1 MVLMRG
7 LKLIAGSANKE
18 LSQKISDYLNEPI
31 VDTEI
36 SRFSDGEVSVQI
48 KENIRGSDVFLIC
61 SLSRPVNENI
71 MEMLVTMDA
80 VKRSSANSLTVVL
93 PYYAY
98 ARQDRKVKSRM
109 PISAKLMADL
119 LTVAGADRIVAMDLH
134 AGQIQGFFDIPVDHL
149 YASPVIANY
158 IRELNKEDVVIVSP
172 DAGGVERARDLGKK
186 LGSSLAI
193 VDKRRPKPNVSE
205 VLHIIGDVEG
215 KTAVLVDDLIDTA
228 GTIVNASIALAEKG
242 AREIYACCTHPVLSG
257 PALERIENSPI
268 QELAVTDTLVW
279 NAQKD
284 CKKIKT
290 LSVANLIGEAIRR
303 IYNKESVSSLFD

>member
-1 MVLMRG
+1 MRG
-7 LKLIAGSANKE
+7 LKLIAGSANRQ
-18 LSQKISDYLNEPI
+18 LSQKISSYLNEPL

-80 VKRSSANSLTVVL
+80 IKRSSANSLTVVL

-98 ARQDRKVKSRM
+98 ARQDRKVKSRV

-119 LTVAGADRIVAMDLH
+119 LTVSGADRIVAMDLH

-158 IRELNKEDVVIVSP
+158 IRELNKEDIVIVSP

-186 LGSSLAI
+186 LGCSLAI

-228 GTIVNASIALAEKG
+228 GTIVNASIALKEKG

-268 QELAVTDTLVW
+268 QELVVTDTLVW
-279 NAQKD
+279 NDQKD
-284 CKKIKT
+284 CKKVKT

>member
-1 MVLMRG
+1 MRG

-18 LSQKISDYLNEPI
+18 LSLKISNYLNEPL
-31 VDTEI
+31 VDTQI

-48 KENIRGSDVFLIC
+48 KENVRGSDVFLIC
-61 SLSRPVNENI
+61 SLSYPVNENI

-80 VKRSSANSLTVVL
+80 IKRSSANSLTVVL

-98 ARQDRKVKSRM
+98 ARQDRKVKSRV

-119 LTVAGADRIVAMDLH
+119 LTTAGANRIVAMDLH

-149 YASPVIANY
+149 YAMPVIANY
-158 IRELNKEDVVIVSP
+158 IKDLGKSDIVIVSP
-172 DAGGVERARDLGKK
+172 DAGGVERARELGKK
-186 LGSSLAI
+186 LGCSLAI
-193 VDKRRPKPNVSE
+193 VDKRRPEPNVSE

-215 KTAVLVDDLIDTA
+215 KTTVLVDDLIDTA
-228 GTIVNASIALAEKG
+228 GTIVNASEALVEKG
-242 AREIYACCTHPVLSG
+242 ASEVYACCTHPVLSG
-257 PALERIENSPI
+257 PAFERLEKSPI
-268 QELAVTDTLVW
+268 KELVVTDTLVW
-279 NAQKD
+279 SKNRE
-284 CKKIKT
+284 CKKIKV

>member
-1 MVLMRG
+1 MRG

-18 LSQKISDYLNEPI
+18 LSLKISDYLNEPL
-31 VDTEI
+31 VDTQI

-80 VKRSSANSLTVVL
+80 IKRSSANSLTVVL

-98 ARQDRKVKSRM
+98 ARQDRKVKSRV

-119 LTVAGADRIVAMDLH
+119 LTVSGADRIVAMDLH

-149 YASPVIANY
+149 YAMPVIVNY
-158 IRELNKEDVVIVSP
+158 IKDLAKSDIVIVSP
-172 DAGGVERARDLGKK
+172 DAGGVERARELGKK
-186 LGSSLAI
+186 LGCSLAI
-193 VDKRRPKPNVSE
+193 VDKRRPEPNVSE

-228 GTIVNASIALAEKG
+228 GTIVNASEALIEKG
-242 AREIYACCTHPVLSG
+242 ALEVYACCTHPVLSG
-257 PALERIENSPI
+257 PAFERLEKSPI
-268 QELAVTDTLVW
+268 KELVVTDTLVW
-279 NAQKD
+279 SKDRD
-284 CKKIKT
+284 CKKIKV
-290 LSVANLIGEAIRR
+290 LSVANVIGEAIRR

>member
-1 MVLMRG
+1 MRG
-7 LKLIAGSANKE
+7 LKLISGSTNRA
-18 LSQKISDYLNEPI
+18 LSLRISEYLNEPI

-48 KENIRGSDVFLIC
+48 KENVRGSDVFLIC

-80 VKRSSANSLTVVL
+80 IKRSSASSLTVVL

-98 ARQDRKVKSRM
+98 ARQDRKVRSRV

-158 IRELNKEDVVIVSP
+158 IRDLHKDSIVIVSP

-186 LGSSLAI
+186 LGCSLAI
-193 VDKRRPKPNVSE
+193 VDKRRAAPNVSE

-228 GTIVNASIALAEKG
+228 GTIVNAAFALMEKG
-242 AREIYACCTHPVLSG
+242 ANEVYGCCTHPVLSG
-257 PALERIENSPI
+257 PAIERISGSPI
-268 QELAVTDTLVW
+268 KELVVTDTLVW
-279 NAQKD
+279 SSDKP
-284 CKKIKT
+284 CEKIKT
-290 LSVANLIGEAIRR
+290 LSVAQIIGEAIRR

>member
-1 MVLMRG
+1 MRG
-7 LKLIAGSANKE
+7 LKLIAGSANRE
-18 LSQKISDYLNEPI
+18 LSQKISNYLNEPL

-80 VKRSSANSLTVVL
+80 IKRSSANSLTVVL

-98 ARQDRKVKSRM
+98 ARQDRKVKSRV

-119 LTVAGADRIVAMDLH
+119 LTVAGADRLVAMDLH

-158 IRELNKEDVVIVSP
+158 IRDLHKDDIVIVSP

-186 LGSSLAI
+186 LGCSLAI

-215 KTAVLVDDLIDTA
+215 KTAILVDDLVDTA
-228 GTIVNASIALAEKG
+228 GTIVNAAYALVEKG
-242 AREIYACCTHPVLSG
+242 ANEVYACCTHPVLSG
-257 PALERIENSPI
+257 PAFERIEQSPI
-268 QELAVTDTLVW
+268 KELIVTDTLVW
-279 NAQKD
+279 DSKRE
-284 CKKIKT
+284 CKKIKI
-290 LSVANLIGEAIRR
+290 LSVANIIGEAIRR

>member
-1 MVLMRG
+1 MRG
-7 LKLIAGSANKE
+7 LKLVAGSANKE
-18 LSQKISDYLNEPI
+18 LSLKISDYLNEPL
-31 VDTEI
+31 VDTQI

-48 KENIRGSDVFLIC
+48 KENVRGSDVFLIC
-61 SLSRPVNENI
+61 SLSCPVNENI

-80 VKRSSANSLTVVL
+80 IKRSSANSLTVVL

-98 ARQDRKVKSRM
+98 ARQDRKVKSRV

-119 LTVAGADRIVAMDLH
+119 LTTAGANRIVAMDLH

-149 YASPVIANY
+149 YAMPVIVNY
-158 IRELNKEDVVIVSP
+158 IRDLQKSNVVVVSP
-172 DAGGVERARDLGKK
+172 DAGGVERARELGKK
-186 LGSSLAI
+186 LGCSLAI
-193 VDKRRPKPNVSE
+193 VDKRRPEPNISE

-228 GTIVNASIALAEKG
+228 GTIVNASEALVEKG
-242 AREIYACCTHPVLSG
+242 ASEVYACCTHPVLSG
-257 PALERIENSPI
+257 PAFERLKASPI
-268 QELAVTDTLVW
+268 KELIVTDTLVW
-279 NAQKD
+279 NKD
-284 CKKIKT
+284 IDCQKIKI

>member
-1 MVLMRG
+1 MRG

>member
-1 MVLMRG
+1 MRG
-7 LKLIAGSANKE
+7 LKLLAGSANRE

-61 SLSRPVNENI
+61 SLSGPVNENI
-71 MEMLVTMDA
+71 MEMLVMMDA
-80 VKRSSANSLTVVL
+80 IKRSSANSLTVVL

-98 ARQDRKVKSRM
+98 ARQDRKVKSRV

-119 LTVAGADRIVAMDLH
+119 LTVSGANRIVAMDLH

-158 IRELNKEDVVIVSP
+158 IRDLHKDDIVIVSP

-186 LGSSLAI
+186 LGCSLAI
-193 VDKRRPKPNVSE
+193 VDKRRSKPNVSE
-205 VLHIIGDVEG
+205 VLHIIGDCSG

-228 GTIVNASIALAEKG
+228 GTIVNASIALTENG
-242 AREIYACCTHPVLSG
+242 AREVYACCTHPVLSG

-268 QELAVTDTLVW
+268 QELVITDTLVW
-279 NAQKD
+279 NAKKD

>member
-1 MVLMRG
+1 MRG

-18 LSQKISDYLNEPI
+18 LSQKISYYLNEPI

-80 VKRSSANSLTVVL
+80 IKRSSANSLTVVL

-98 ARQDRKVKSRM
+98 ARQDRKVKSRV

-119 LTVAGADRIVAMDLH
+119 LTVSGANRIVAMDLH

-158 IRELNKEDVVIVSP
+158 IRELNKEDIVIVSP

-186 LGSSLAI
+186 LGCSLAI

-268 QELAVTDTLVW
+268 QELVVTDTLVW

>member
-1 MVLMRG
+1 MKG
-7 LKLIAGSANKE
+7 LKLIAGSANRL
-18 LSQKISDYLNEPI
+18 LSQNIGEYLNEQI

-61 SLSRPVNENI
+61 SLSMPVNENI

-80 VKRSSANSLTVVL
+80 IKRSSASSLTVVL

-98 ARQDRKVKSRM
+98 ARQDRKVRSRV

-119 LTVAGADRIVAMDLH
+119 LTVSGANRIVAMDLH
-134 AGQIQGFFDIPVDHL
+134 AGQIQGFFNIPVDHL

-158 IRELNKEDVVIVSP
+158 IRELNKNNIVIVSP

-186 LGSSLAI
+186 LGCSLAI
-193 VDKRRPKPNVSE
+193 VDKRRPEPNVSE
-205 VLHIIGDVEG
+205 VLNIIGDVEG
-215 KTAVLVDDLIDTA
+215 KIAILIDDLIDTA
-228 GTIVNASIALAEKG
+228 GTIVNAAYALMEKG
-242 AREIYACCTHPVLSG
+242 ALEVYACCTHPVLSG
-257 PALERIENSPI
+257 SALERISKSPI
-268 QELAVTDTLVW
+268 KELAVTDTLVW
-279 NAQKD
+279 SNKKECQK
-284 CKKIKT
+284 IRT